1 MRRALGFK
9 LDSRGPRLMSFIGFC
24 EDRGATTVTTDL
36 AVEWATTTSRGSDH
50 EAYQARRLDVV
61 RIFARHLQPLD
72 PATEVPPGD
81 VLDRRQCRVPP
92 YLYSPQEVTA
102 LMAAARTLRPAFR
115 AVTWRT
121 LIGLLAVTGMRQ
133 GEACRLRRDDVDL
146 NEETIAIEDSKF
158 GKSRMVF
165 LHPTTAA
172 ALRAYDR
179 ARDEAFPGRTAG
191 TFLVNSL
198 GRPLDSA
205 QHPQDVRRAR
215 RGGGHQG
222 PARAAGP
229 EAARPAARLHRLDA
243 AGLVSRRRGRPGPAP
258 GPVHLAR
265 ARRPEVHLLVPLGRP
280 GAPRPGRRQAGARRA
295 GRAGGVMTD
304 LAPVL
309 QGFFTDRLAR
319 QKKAS
324 PNTVAAYR
332 DTCRL
337 LLAFARDQTGKAPSQ
352 LSLADLDAALVG
364 AFLSHLEEQRGNG
377 SATRNARLAAI
388 HSLFKYAAPKAP
400 EHAAVISQVLAI
412 PPRRRERAI
421 VSYLTA
427 EEIDALVAAPGRET
441 WHGRR
446 DHALLLL
453 DVQTGLRVSELTGL
467 NRQDIHLGAG
477 PHVRCHGKGRKDRAT
492 PLTSPDRQGD
502 ADLAR
507 RARARSRRAAVP
519 HPARRPALPRR
530 RRAPR
535 RQARRHRRRR
545 LPVDQGEA
553 RHPAYAAALRRH
565 DAPEERRRHLGH
577 RSLARPRRDRNH
589 PDLPSRRHDH
599 QGTGPRPRPA
609 ARHQPRPLPATRQ
622 PARVPRQP
630 LATATT
636 RRVMPTQEATTRPPG
651 RASAARS
658 A

>member
-9 LDSRGPRLMSFIGFC
+9 LTSHGPRLMSFVRFC

-36 AVEWATTTSRGSDH
+36 AVEWATSTASDH
-50 EAYQARRLDVV
+50 EAYQARRLDIV

-72 PATEVPPGD
+72 PATEVPPED
-81 VLDRRQCRVPP
+81 VLDRRQWRIPP

-102 LMAAARTLRPAFR
+102 LMTAARTLQPAFR

-133 GEACRLRRDDVDL
+133 GEACRLGRGDVDL
-146 NEETIAIEDSKF
+146 NAETVTIADSKF

-165 LHPTTAA
+165 LHPTAAA

-179 ARDEAFPGRTAG
+179 ARDEAFPEPAAG
-191 TFLVNSL
+191 TFLVNSR
-198 GRPLDSA
+198 GGPLDSRNTSKTFA
-205 QHPQDVRRAR
+205 VLVT
-215 RGGGHQG
+215 
-222 PARAAGP
+222 AAGIKAPPGQRAPRLHDLRHVFTVSTLLDWYRDGGDVQARLPVLSTWLGHIDPKSTYYYLSAVP
-229 EAARPAARLHRLDA
+229 ELLALAAARLEPAGQDTA
-243 AGLVSRRRGRPGPAP
+243 AGIV
-258 GPVHLAR
+258 
-265 ARRPEVHLLVPLGRP
+265 
-280 GAPRPGRRQAGARRA
+280 
-295 GRAGGVMTD
+295 TD

-337 LLAFARDQTGKAPSQ
+337 LLAFARDQTGKPPSQ
-352 LSLADLDAALVG
+352 LSLADLDATLVG
-364 AFLSHLEEQRGNG
+364 AFLQHLEDQRGNG

-446 DHALLLL
+446 DRALLLL
-453 DVQTGLRVSELTGL
+453 DVQAGLRVSELTGL
-467 NRQDIHLGAG
+467 KRQDIHLGAG

-492 PLTSPDRQGD
+492 PLTAQTVKVMRTWLAELSPGPAGPLFPTQPGGRLSRDAVERLVARHAATAAGTCPSIGD
-502 ADLAR
+502 KHVTPHTLRHSAAMTLLKAGVDTSVIALWLGHEGTETTQVYLHADMTIKEQALAR
-507 RARARSRRAAVP
+507 VQQP
-519 HPARRPALPRR
+519 
-530 RRAPR
+530 
-535 RQARRHRRRR
+535 
-545 LPVDQGEA
+545 
-553 RHPAYAAALRRH
+553 
-565 DAPEERRRHLGH
+565 
-577 RSLARPRRDRNH
+577 
-589 PDLPSRRHDH
+589 
-599 QGTGPRPRPA
+599 GTSPGRY
-609 ARHQPRPLPATRQ
+609 
-622 PARVPRQP
+622 
-630 LATATT
+630 
-636 RRVMPTQEATTRPPG
+636 RPPDSLL
-651 RASAARS
+651 AFLDNL
-658 A
+658 